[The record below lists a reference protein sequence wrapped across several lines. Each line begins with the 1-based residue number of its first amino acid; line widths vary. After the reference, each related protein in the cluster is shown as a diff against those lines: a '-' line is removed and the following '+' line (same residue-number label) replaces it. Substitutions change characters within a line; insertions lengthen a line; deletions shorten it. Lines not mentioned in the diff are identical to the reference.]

1 MGYLSWVWSGGAEG
15 ETILLNKI
23 YIGWSKWSS
32 RTNVCTPH
40 NNKTTLLTLSTPQ
53 KKEFVILKE
62 SCAENRNCGC
72 SLFGLQK
79 RYDDSYVC
87 VLHVDLTFYKGSKS
101 KTCSQVS
108 NRKLK
113 LFELLHE
120 SGILHF
126 HKYPWGSQIPLS
138 DKS

>member
-1 MGYLSWVWSGGAEG
+1 MNCVLCADTTRVTRATVGTSLNAMFREITK
-15 ETILLNKI
+15 TI
-23 YIGWSKWSS
+23 
-32 RTNVCTPH
+32 
-40 NNKTTLLTLSTPQ
+40 
-53 KKEFVILKE
+53 
-62 SCAENRNCGC
+62 
-72 SLFGLQK
+72 FGLGHPTL
-79 RYDDSYVC
+79 RVVPYA
-87 VLHVDLTFYKGSKS
+87 
-101 KTCSQVS
+101 QVS